1 MTIGVPARTALCGVV
16 IVPVERC
23 PSCHRP
29 LGLDGEETYR
39 GHHYGCYVPPRSEWR
54 PGATEDLLVA
64 PPNARRVGP

>member
-1 MTIGVPARTALCGVV
+1 MTTEATVRIALRGVV
-16 IVPVERC
+16 LVPVQRC

-54 PGATEDLLVA
+54 TGATGDFVVA
-64 PPNARRVGP
+64 PPNARRVGR